1 MNRVLSDVRW
11 GCWRIEEML
20 SHAFGSRR
28 YAVAEYFLM
37 LRSRARLTQSELG
50 MLIGVH
56 RRSVQKW
63 ECGEAYPNA
72 KPQAPQQNIY
82 TLSSERGKATA
93 PMQRT
98 SPVTP
103 PLQPTSFVGRSVE
116 VVAIQRLLDNPACR
130 LLTLLGP
137 GGIGKTRLAIEVAAG
152 QADAFAD
159 GVVFVVLASVA
170 TPNQTARRQ
179 GLAGAD
185 SVLVAPR
192 HADRPQERL

>member
-1 MNRVLSDVRW
+1 
-11 GCWRIEEML
+11 ML

-63 ECGEAYPNA
+63 ECGEAYPGAEHLRSLIAVYLARGNFTSGCEREEAEVLWRMVSEEAPQALPHFDSTWYATLRLHAVTPVFSHGNA

-116 VVAIQRLLDNPACR
+116 VVAIQL
-130 LLTLLGP
+130 
-137 GGIGKTRLAIEVAAG
+137 
-152 QADAFAD
+152 
-159 GVVFVVLASVA
+159 VL
-170 TPNQTARRQ
+170 
-179 GLAGAD
+179 
-185 SVLVAPR
+185 
-192 HADRPQERL
+192 